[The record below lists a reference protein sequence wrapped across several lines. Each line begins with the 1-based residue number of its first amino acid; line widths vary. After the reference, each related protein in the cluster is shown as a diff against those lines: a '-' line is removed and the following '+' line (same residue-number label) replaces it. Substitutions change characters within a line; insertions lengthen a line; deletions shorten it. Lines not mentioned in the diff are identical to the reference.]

1 LSGTPIENTVD
12 DLIGLFQF
20 VAPGTLHPGDALPI
34 VHNRIKRHFLRRLKK
49 DVLGE
54 LPPIIEQ
61 TIRLRLEGI
70 QAETYDGLWANRQ
83 ALVLDEEGENQ
94 QLGLLSVITKLK
106 QVCNYEPVSDTSVK
120 LEALLDMLSS
130 SSGESDK
137 VVVFSQYVRTITWL
151 QERLPGAS
159 VSVLHG
165 GMSAQERDA
174 AVKTFE
180 ENPGP
185 RVILIS
191 LRAGGVGLNL
201 NSASLVVLF
210 DRWWNPAVEQQ
221 AIARA
226 HRFGKD
232 RPLQVV
238 RFLIEDT
245 VEERIDQIIDNKLQL
260 VEASLDSVATIEVGR
275 LTIEDLRSIL
285 KLPYP
290 AP

>member
-1 LSGTPIENTVD
+1 
-12 DLIGLFQF
+12 
-20 VAPGTLHPGDALPI
+20 
-34 VHNRIKRHFLRRLKK
+34 
-49 DVLGE
+49 
-54 LPPIIEQ
+54 
-61 TIRLRLEGI
+61 
-70 QAETYDGLWANRQ
+70 
-83 ALVLDEEGENQ
+83 
-94 QLGLLSVITKLK
+94 
-106 QVCNYEPVSDTSVK
+106 
-120 LEALLDMLSS
+120 
-130 SSGESDK
+130 
-137 VVVFSQYVRTITWL
+137 
-151 QERLPGAS
+151 
-159 VSVLHG
+159 
-165 GMSAQERDA
+165 
-174 AVKTFE
+174 
-180 ENPGP
+180 
-185 RVILIS
+185 
-191 LRAGGVGLNL
+191 VGLNL